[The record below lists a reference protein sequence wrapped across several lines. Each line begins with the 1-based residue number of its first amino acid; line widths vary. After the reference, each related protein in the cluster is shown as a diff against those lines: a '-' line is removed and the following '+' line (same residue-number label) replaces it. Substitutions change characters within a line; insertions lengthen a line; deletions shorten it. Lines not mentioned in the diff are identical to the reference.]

1 MKHDPFGNLRDW
13 GPVLELF
20 DELADSG
27 QLGPYQPGLIRI
39 LQYKG
44 NWRLREAVL
53 MRVGE
58 IETPSSELVL
68 EVLSILADDNIYYDV
83 RILAGDALTKL
94 LKNVRD
100 GFNGNIRM
108 SVQKVAERLRRTPQP
123 IIFDN
128 ALRKLY
134 SEIGLVATLEN

>member
-39 LQYKG
+39 LRYKG

-134 SEIGLVATLEN
+134 SEIGLVTTLEN

>member
-39 LQYKG
+39 LRYKG

>member
-1 MKHDPFGNLRDW
+1 MKHNSFGNLRDW

-39 LQYKG
+39 LRYKG

-134 SEIGLVATLEN
+134 SEIGLVTTLEN

>member
-1 MKHDPFGNLRDW
+1 
-13 GPVLELF
+13 
-20 DELADSG
+20 
-27 QLGPYQPGLIRI
+27 
-39 LQYKG
+39 
-44 NWRLREAVL
+44 

-108 SVQKVAERLRRTPQP
+108 SAQKVAERLRTTPQP
-123 IIFDN
+123 TIFDN

-134 SEIGLVATLEN
+134 SEIGLVTTLEN